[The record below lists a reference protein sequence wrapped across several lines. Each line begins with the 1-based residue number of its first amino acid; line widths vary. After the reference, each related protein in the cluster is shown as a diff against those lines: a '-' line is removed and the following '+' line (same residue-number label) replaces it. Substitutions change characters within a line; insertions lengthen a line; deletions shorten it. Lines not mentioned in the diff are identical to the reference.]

1 MKKFLDGPVEGLA
14 KSINETIADDA
25 FTFAEYDEA
34 AGEKVAWT
42 DYSYWGST
50 FRMFFKNKMA
60 VALLILLAAIL
71 LFTFIQ
77 PHLPGQRPA

>member
-34 AGEKVAWT
+34 GA
-42 DYSYWGST
+42 D
-50 FRMFFKNKMA
+50 A
-60 VALLILLAAIL
+60 VRA
-71 LFTFIQ
+71 Q
-77 PHLPGQRPA
+77 

>member
-42 DYSYWGST
+42 GNL
-50 FRMFFKNKMA
+50 R
-60 VALLILLAAIL
+60 
-71 LFTFIQ
+71 
-77 PHLPGQRPA
+77 